1 MGMAEIL
8 QKVSRNEK
16 SICPKCFHFDVC
28 CAIENQPCF
37 ECNQFVEVV
46 RCKDCKRRHTED
58 CLMQYTDYS
67 EDMDANPEG
76 ISVEWC
82 EDNDFCSYGER
93 KDNCEIA
100 EIVENCEDCG
110 FCDKT

>member
-1 MGMAEIL
+1 MGMDNKLRDKLVELLAITSLEFEDAVTLANYLI
-8 QKVSRNEK
+8 RNG
-16 SICPKCFHFDVC
+16 ITIP
-28 CAIENQPCF
+28 
-37 ECNQFVEVV
+37 V
-46 RCKDCKRRHTED
+46 RCKDCKSRHTED

-93 KDNCEIA
+93 KEHDGK
-100 EIVENCEDCG
+100 V
-110 FCDKT
+110 